1 MNSEGAVDKAY
12 QNAIKQ
18 SDEQNA
24 RIEHDKALERVIF
37 ICYIPCRHG
46 KIISLKRGCI
56 TTTSSIKDNLMVQLD
71 KLPYDLQLRVLDFA
85 KALIPKGVEGKSL
98 LRFEGAI
105 RADDLQLMAKAIEE
119 GCEKVDIGEW

>member
-1 MNSEGAVDKAY
+1 LNSEGAVDNAY

-24 RIEHDKALERVIF
+24 RIEHDKSLERVIF

-46 KIISLKRGCI
+46 KIISLKRRCI
-56 TTTSSIKDNLMVQLD
+56 MTTSSIKDNLMVQLD

-85 KALIPKGVEGKSL
+85 KA
-98 LRFEGAI
+98 
-105 RADDLQLMAKAIEE
+105 
-119 GCEKVDIGEW
+119 